1 MPLRFREAATK
12 TRLGALRERC
22 RHLKHAFYVHSSY
35 KYSAVA
41 EMSDRLATIDM
52 AEKRRGYCARF
63 GRGSWVPI

>member
-12 TRLGALRERC
+12 IRLGALRERC
-22 RHLKHAFYVHSSY
+22 KHLNNAFYVHSPY

-52 AEKRRGYCARF
+52 
-63 GRGSWVPI
+63 GRKEEGLLCPFR